1 MKKKRERGHIV
12 ITTDSHFPWRVAACT
27 TLVVY
32 WNSMHCLHSAQ
43 VGKHCPYMG
52 TVTLHWVCVCA
63 VPLPENVRHTHT
75 HLLTVC
81 LPLLSFLAT
90 FITSGVGRHRHRAG
104 NKRKSLT
111 GTLPYEDQILSLR
124 ENCAVVKID
133 KRKRWKVRTLTQP
146 DKTDPVAHLRHAG
159 MSRLCCAQWH

>member
-1 MKKKRERGHIV
+1 LWSPLILIFHDVLPHVLHSSFIGIQC
-12 ITTDSHFPWRVAACT
+12 TACT
-27 TLVVY
+27 LPRWGNTAHI
-32 WNSMHCLHSAQ
+32 WAQ
-43 VGKHCPYMG
+43 SPLG
-52 TVTLHWVCVCA
+52 VCMCCA
-63 VPLPENVRHTHT
+63 VTWECTSHT